1 MAITASEARARLFPL
16 IEQVNDDQAAVEITS
31 KKGTAYL
38 VSEDEYLSLRETV
51 YLLRSPRNAQR
62 LRESLAEARS
72 GGAQQHDLVEPGA
85 TAPTEG

>member
-1 MAITASEARARLFPL
+1 MAITVTEARARLFPL

-51 YLLRSPRNAQR
+51 YLLRSPRNAER
-62 LRESLAEARS
+62 LRESIAEARG
-72 GGAQQHDLVEPGA
+72 GGAQPRDLVESGSTPPA
-85 TAPTEG
+85 EA

>member
-1 MAITASEARARLFPL
+1 MAITAAEAQARLTHL

-51 YLLRSPRNAQR
+51 YLLRYP
-62 LRESLAEARS
+62 
-72 GGAQQHDLVEPGA
+72 
-85 TAPTEG
+85 